1 MKPKR
6 NYVNVIRKEN
16 IIHDNMDGEAKE
28 KVCITAKK
36 RMEIIRK
43 NKKESRD
50 KTFDKVE
57 NYSKDLM
64 FFSLIIFAIFDII
77 ENF

>member
-28 KVCITAKK
+28 KVRITAKK

-64 FFSLIIFAIFDII
+64 VFSLIIFAIFDII

>member
-28 KVCITAKK
+28 KVCITTKK
-36 RMEIIRK
+36 RMKIIRK
-43 NKKESRD
+43 NKKESRN

-64 FFSLIIFAIFDII
+64 VFSLIIFAIFDII

>member
-64 FFSLIIFAIFDII
+64 VFSLIIFAIFDII

>member
-1 MKPKR
+1 
-6 NYVNVIRKEN
+6 
-16 IIHDNMDGEAKE
+16 MDGEAKE

-43 NKKESRD
+43 NKKESQN

-57 NYSKDLM
+57 NYNKDLYG
-64 FFSLIIFAIFDII
+64 FFPDYIC
-77 ENF
+77 NFRHNWEFLETLLVFNQS

>member
-57 NYSKDLM
+57 NYSKDFM
-64 FFSLIIFAIFDII
+64 VFSLIIFAIFDIT